1 MIVHLQ
7 YRVYAMVKKPLLLAD
22 AHTVLYFVLFP
33 VFCPLSPYHENP
45 QDCTDVQVSVQ
56 GTVMLPFYMC
66 TD

>member
-1 MIVHLQ
+1 
-7 YRVYAMVKKPLLLAD
+7 MVKKPLLLAD